1 MICYDSAARIDNPNA
16 FINHNITRR
25 DSPLIAFFLA
35 NPSRGKK
42 LEKKRKGMRYQR
54 NDNVHEGNAAFC
66 SHRVGMLILGVAR
79 PGCCLCATSMERSIC
94 VISRVGEIP
103 RISLIFFF
111 PPLNER
117 ERSLSIPQQ
126 RKARASCSRFSDSNL
141 AHTLEIL
148 TVRRGNRRPLK
159 AALII

>member
-1 MICYDSAARIDNPNA
+1 MFPSDSFVHQMNSIRICIKRRTSSMICYDSTTRIDSPNT

-25 DSPLIAFFLA
+25 NLPSSRSPPQIHRAIK
-35 NPSRGKK
+35 NSKK
-42 LEKKRKGMRYQR
+42 KKEKRCDQP

-66 SHRVGMLILGVAR
+66 SHRVGMLILGVAW
-79 PGCCLCATSMERSIC
+79 PGCCLCATSMKRSIC

-111 PPLNER
+111 PPLNGR

-126 RKARASCSRFSDSNL
+126 QKDRASCSSRFL
-141 AHTLEIL
+141 RL
-148 TVRRGNRRPLK
+148 
-159 AALII
+159 

>member
-1 MICYDSAARIDNPNA
+1 MICYDSAARIDSSNA

-25 DSPLIAFFLA
+25 NL
-35 NPSRGKK
+35 PSSRSFSQIHHVVKNSKK
-42 LEKKRKGMRYQR
+42 KEKGCDQR

-111 PPLNER
+111 PPLNGR

-126 RKARASCSRFSDSNL
+126 QKDRASCSRF
-141 AHTLEIL
+141 
-148 TVRRGNRRPLK
+148 
-159 AALII
+159 